1 MGVDLRCQ
9 VNNHAHRTGEMDLE
23 RLLVRRGQP
32 FSLALQ
38 CSTPLPPKHKLA
50 MILHL
55 GKEGEVVVKVLDARA
70 GRDKWWFRQQKAQNE
85 VLLTVHSPADTPV
98 GIYSVTLLLLSPDGH
113 ILEQTTPETFYLLF
127 NPWCKA
133 DSVYLP
139 DEELLEEYIL
149 NENGLLYQGS
159 WDQISSLSWN
169 FGQFEQDVVDICFEI
184 LNNSPAALK
193 NPEIDTANRADPVYV
208 SRTITAMVRN
218 GQMKQTLSYRT
229 VLLAQT
235 GICSGILPMVVLNT
249 GAHQGCVLSPLLY
262 SLFTQDCT
270 ARHDYNTIIKFADD
284 TTVVGLITDN
294 DETAYRE
301 VVRDLAV
308 WCQDNKLS
316 LNVIKTKEII
326 VDCRRKRTKHTPIL
340 IDGAVVEQVNAND
353 DRGVVLGRWDGKY
366 DDGVSPTRWTG
377 SVAILRR
384 WREAGAQRVR
394 YGQCWVFSGVAC
406 TVLRCLGI
414 PTRPVTNYTSAH
426 DTDGNLNVDYLYDE
440 QLKSVS
446 EGRKDMIWN
455 YHCWVESWMD
465 REDLPKGYDGWQA
478 LDPTPQE
485 RSDGVYCCGP
495 CPVKA
500 VRDGDVGMKYD
511 AAFVFSEVNA
521 DLVTWIV
528 YPDGQR
534 SQVSL
539 NQKTVGRNIST
550 KSVYGDYREDITKH
564 YKYPEGSVK
573 EREVYEKAGRR
584 VTQLNGAPG
593 QLELKIKHAQ
603 AILGTDFDV
612 IVEVHNVGGEDTPAQ
627 LTVTSNAVTYNS
639 LHRGECQRRTASLTV
654 PAQKAHKEVM
664 RLRYDHYG
672 ACVSEHNLIRVTA
685 LLQASSQP
693 DVILQEVNIPL
704 SMPQLHVKVVG
715 DAVVSQKLI
724 AHISF
729 TNPLPITLRGGVFT
743 VEGAGLT
750 APRELQA
757 PGNIGPGEDVKVK
770 LSFKPTRAGLRKL
783 MVDFD
788 ADRLRDVKGIATL
801 IVRDRLTVN

>member
-1 MGVDLRCQ
+1 MADQNGVFMGMDLRCQ
-9 VNNHAHRTGEMDLE
+9 VNNQAHRTGEMDLE

-55 GKEGEVVVKVLDARA
+55 GKESEVVVKVLDARA
-70 GRDKWWFRQQKAQNE
+70 GRDKWWFRQQRAQNE

-113 ILEQTTPETFYLLF
+113 ILEQTTPEMFYLLF

-159 WDQISSLSWN
+159 WDQISSLPWN

-208 SRTITAMVRN
+208 SRTITAM
-218 GQMKQTLSYRT
+218 
-229 VLLAQT
+229 
-235 GICSGILPMVVLNT
+235 
-249 GAHQGCVLSPLLY
+249 
-262 SLFTQDCT
+262 
-270 ARHDYNTIIKFADD
+270 
-284 TTVVGLITDN
+284 
-294 DETAYRE
+294 
-301 VVRDLAV
+301 
-308 WCQDNKLS
+308 
-316 LNVIKTKEII
+316 
-326 VDCRRKRTKHTPIL
+326 
-340 IDGAVVEQVNAND
+340 VNAND

-414 PTRPVTNYTSAH
+414 PTRPVTNYSSAH

-440 QLKSVS
+440 QLESVS

-455 YHCWVESWMD
+455 FHCWVESWMD

-584 VTQLNGAPG
+584 ITQLNGAPG

-715 DAVVSQKLI
+715 DAVVSRKLI